1 MAAYFSMMMRDTMY
15 MCMGMMLMCMVC
27 RAEKSR
33 RPLLRLQ
40 KQEVC

>member
-27 RAEKSR
+27 CAKKSH
-33 RPLLRLQ
+33 RPLPALLRQ
-40 KQEVC
+40 DVC